1 VLPFFWVP
9 AEGAEKRGRTDRVP
23 YPQWIKDGLITATDG
38 NVVDQGFIR
47 EDIHR
52 IAKDYRL
59 QEMAFDPW
67 NATKLSLELQGDGI
81 KVIDM
86 RQGFR
91 SLSEAT
97 KHLGALVTG
106 RTLRHGGHPVLRW
119 MASNMV
125 VRQDPNGN
133 LAPDKSKVT
142 ERIDGVV
149 ATIMGVATALV
160 NQNQEPQYQAFVFGG
175 RR

>member
-1 VLPFFWVP
+1 
-9 AEGAEKRGRTDRVP
+9 
-23 YPQWIKDGLITATDG
+23 
-38 NVVDQGFIR
+38 
-47 EDIHR
+47 
-52 IAKDYRL
+52 
-59 QEMAFDPW
+59 
-67 NATKLSLELQGDGI
+67 
-81 KVIDM
+81 
-86 RQGFR
+86 
-91 SLSEAT
+91 
-97 KHLGALVTG
+97 LVTG

-160 NQNQEPQYQAFVFGG
+160 NQTQEPQFQAFVFGG
-175 RR
+175 RK